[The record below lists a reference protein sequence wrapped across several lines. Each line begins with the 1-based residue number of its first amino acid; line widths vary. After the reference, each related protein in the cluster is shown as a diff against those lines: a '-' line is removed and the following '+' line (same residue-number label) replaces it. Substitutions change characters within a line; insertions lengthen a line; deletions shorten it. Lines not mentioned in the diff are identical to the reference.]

1 MLELFSL
8 TSVGFV
14 YHLIG
19 GIVILSAIFLAFGI
33 RDIYKERM
41 VEAKAKADSLMKRS
55 AEPPIS
61 KCERVGAVFKRLCGT
76 IRAEP
81 SLPVSMIGVFASA
94 SIQVCC
100 NQFGILLI
108 IGQY

>member
-61 KCERVGAVFKRLCGT
+61 RCERFGAVFKRLCGT

-94 SIQVCC
+94 SI
-100 NQFGILLI
+100 
-108 IGQY
+108 